1 MKSILLPLLFIT
13 VLISCKQNTAPEIEE
28 PNANHI
34 VNEAIKVTGGDAITS
49 STLQFKFRDKR
60 YKAVRDGGAFTLNRS
75 FTDSIG
81 EVRDVLSNS
90 GFARFVNNEEIKV
103 VDSIAKIYS
112 NAVNSVHYFSIRSG
126 KASITESFCEFN
138 DRGELFVVNM
148 TIQEYLYGNY
158 YNHAPK
164 AERKLLLNKKELKKL
179 NKEVQNTGLTII
191 PLRMFI
197 NDKGFAK
204 LTISLAKGKK
214 LYDKREA
221 IKDRDSKRQLDRIK
235 KNF

>member
-1 MKSILLPLLFIT
+1 MQKKINILNKKAKFQYEILDKYTAGI
-13 VLISCKQNTAPEIEE
+13 VL
-28 PNANHI
+28 
-34 VNEAIKVTGGDAITS
+34 TGT
-49 STLQFKFRDKR
+49 
-60 YKAVRDGGAFTLNRS
+60 
-75 FTDSIG
+75 
-81 EVRDVLSNS
+81 
-90 GFARFVNNEEIKV
+90 EIK
-103 VDSIAKIYS
+103 
-112 NAVNSVHYFSIRSG
+112 SIRSG